1 MIVYN
6 PLFLVYNNNI
16 TSKEGFYMKN
26 LLIQLNQAKE
36 ELKLA
41 EQNFVY
47 AEKDF
52 VDIAIEELN
61 LKLNAVDLLVRKIKT
76 LKEMEHK

>member
-41 EQNFVY
+41 EQNFAY

>member
-1 MIVYN
+1 
-6 PLFLVYNNNI
+6 
-16 TSKEGFYMKN
+16 MKN

-41 EQNFVY
+41 EQNFAY